1 MIHIIYMA
9 AGNSRRFGSNK
20 LLYVWHGKKLYRHTL
35 DMLLKIKQ
43 KSDDIVSL
51 TVVTQYSEI
60 ISELEDKE
68 EINVVFSNESRL
80 GASYTIKSGIKSLKG
95 QCKKDEYIMFV
106 VADQPYLSEDTIC
119 KFIKIVQKKCSDG
132 YKVFSVRYGDKV
144 GNPCMFRA
152 ELIPELLKLEGDSG
166 GRKVAKKHD
175 CCYIEIKNK
184 MELYD
189 IDTVWNLKI

>member
-1 MIHIIYMA
+1 
-9 AGNSRRFGSNK
+9 
-20 LLYVWHGKKLYRHTL
+20 
-35 DMLLKIKQ
+35 
-43 KSDDIVSL
+43 
-51 TVVTQYSEI
+51 
-60 ISELEDKE
+60 
-68 EINVVFSNESRL
+68 
-80 GASYTIKSGIKSLKG
+80 
-95 QCKKDEYIMFV
+95 MFV
-106 VADQPYLSEDTIC
+106 VADQPYISEDTIC